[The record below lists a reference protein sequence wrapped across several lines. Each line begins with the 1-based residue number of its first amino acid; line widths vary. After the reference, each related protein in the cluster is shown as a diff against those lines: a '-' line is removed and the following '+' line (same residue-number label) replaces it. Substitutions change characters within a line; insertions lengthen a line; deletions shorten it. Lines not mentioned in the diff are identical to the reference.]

1 MVFGNWWRKQAYR
14 MIAEAEALSD
24 FQYRPTPRL
33 WEKQVKRMESM
44 LGLKP
49 GRLRILHSQPPFF
62 EILAALLLS
71 GAWYIVARG

>member
-1 MVFGNWWRKQAYR
+1 

-24 FQYRPTPRL
+24 FEYRPTPRL